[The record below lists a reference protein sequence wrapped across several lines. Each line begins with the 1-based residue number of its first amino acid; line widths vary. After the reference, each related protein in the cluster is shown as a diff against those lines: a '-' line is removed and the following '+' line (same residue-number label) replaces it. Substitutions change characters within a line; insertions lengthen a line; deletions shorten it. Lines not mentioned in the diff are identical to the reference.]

1 MVKHLP
7 HTDEVLI
14 LETLKFGFKY
24 FKKDL
29 FISIIA
35 EILSFIGIY
44 TELLL
49 PLLSGILIDF
59 VIKNTVVEK
68 DSGGMFHFLLTGR
81 FGSINSMELFWSV
94 AGFFMLLVVIRIGL
108 IYVRDLIQEKVG
120 LNLETTLRYASY
132 DKLMKLDSDT
142 ISEYNSGELLQ
153 ILNSDTIM
161 FKELFSH
168 RIPYFGDSIF
178 MLVATIVLIATI
190 DISFVIIPLFLT
202 PILIWTMLVFKKK
215 ARENFVQIRSNSA
228 ALNLTTQENISGV
241 RIVRSF
247 VNEELEKKK
256 FDKVNMALRDTN
268 IKQVGLTANIE
279 MTLNVIKQIAY
290 VGTIAIAAFLVMRGN
305 LTVGYI
311 LASSSYV
318 VRLMSNINSIN
329 NHIVNMQQQTVA
341 GRALKLF
348 MEKESKT
355 PDEGCACLHAGTP
368 NIEMKNVT
376 LEIEGQKILDD
387 ISLSIPY
394 GKKVGIVGETGS
406 GKSVLL
412 KSLLRIKEITS
423 GSITIDGHDIKE
435 YKLEN
440 LRDMFACVFQDAFLF
455 SNTVESNIAFSKP
468 YADQKLVKEAA
479 VHAQAESFINK
490 LEDGY
495 QTIIGERGIG
505 ISGGQ
510 KQRISIARCFLKN
523 APVFVLDD
531 STSALDVN
539 TEKVLLNEIYEKF
552 SEKTL
557 IITAHRFSSVTGC
570 DEILYMREGKVEE
583 RGTFDELMKKNGSF
597 AKVYNIQ
604 MSQKETEI

>member
-1 MVKHLP
+1 V
-7 HTDEVLI
+7 
-14 LETLKFGFKY
+14 ETFKFGYKY

-29 FISIIA
+29 FISLAA
-35 EILSFIGIY
+35 EIMSFTGIY

-59 VIKNTVVEK
+59 VINSEKVEDK
-68 DSGGMFHFLLTGR
+68 SGGVFHFLLTGR
-81 FGSINSMELFWSV
+81 FGSVHSMELFFAV
-94 AGFFMLLVVIRIGL
+94 AGFFMLLVLVRIVL

-161 FKELFSH
+161 FKELFCH
-168 RIPYFGDSIF
+168 RIPYFGDSLF

-190 DISFVIIPLFLT
+190 DISFVFIPLLLT
-202 PILIWTMLVFKKK
+202 PVLILTMLVFKKK
-215 ARENFVQIRSNSA
+215 ARENFIKIRANSA
-228 ALNLTTQENISGV
+228 ELNLTTQENISGV

-268 IKQVGLTANIE
+268 IRQVGLTADIE

-290 VGTIAIAAFLVMRGN
+290 VGTIAIAAFLVIRGN
-305 LTVGYI
+305 LTPGYI

-318 VRLMSNINSIN
+318 VRLMGNINSIN
-329 NHIVNMQQQTVA
+329 NHIVNMQQQAVA
-341 GRALKLF
+341 GLALKRF
-348 MEKESKT
+348 MEKESRT
-355 PDEGCACLHAGTP
+355 PDEGIPSLQSGTP
-368 NIEMKNVT
+368 NIEMKNVS
-376 LEIEGQKILDD
+376 LEIDGQKILEDV
-387 ISLSIPY
+387 SLSIPY

-412 KSLLRIKEITS
+412 KTLLRIKEITS
-423 GSITIDGHDIKE
+423 GSITIDDHDIKE
-435 YKLEN
+435 YRLDK
-440 LRDMFACVFQDAFLF
+440 LRDMYACVFQDAFLF

-570 DEILYMREGKVEE
+570 DEILYMREGRVEE
-583 RGTFDELMKKNGSF
+583 RGTFDELMKMNGSF

-604 MSQKETEI
+604 MSQKETD